1 MARTEIIYVTAIKLL
16 ISWQIRIWQ
25 NIWSLKNVKSSDF
38 AFPIKH
44 DVANRGRLGQGASMV
59 WVVGSESVLTRDKKG
74 RDWKFEKS
82 WVTIDST
89 PHCTG
94 NGQCYVTSVGTNK
107 KLIWKYVGC
116 LFIVSRVSSDFILI
130 DWISPCWPVTRVS
143 VLSRHGG
150 MAGLVYSTKIQGQ
163 RTSHPHYVCLKA
175 ETVFIFISSF
185 GVIRA

>member
-1 MARTEIIYVTAIKLL
+1 MLFLVAAPSKLQFIGQTIQFRGNVFHFYCTCPTCLMARTEIIYVTAIKLL

-25 NIWSLKNVKSSDF
+25 NIWSLKNVKSLDF

-94 NGQCYVTSVGTNK
+94 NGQCYVSVGTNK

-116 LFIVSRVSSDFILI
+116 LFILHSVSCLI
-130 DWISPCWPVTRVS
+130 RFYLDW
-143 VLSRHGG
+143 LN
-150 MAGLVYSTKIQGQ
+150 
-163 RTSHPHYVCLKA
+163 
-175 ETVFIFISSF
+175 
-185 GVIRA
+185 

>member
-25 NIWSLKNVKSSDF
+25 NIWSLKNVKSLDF

-89 PHCTG
+89 PLCTG
-94 NGQCYVTSVGTNK
+94 NGQCYVSVGTNK

-150 MAGLVYSTKIQGQ
+150 SGLQYKDPGATDLPSPLCVSQG
-163 RTSHPHYVCLKA
+163 RDRFYFH
-175 ETVFIFISSF
+175 FIIWCY
-185 GVIRA
+185 